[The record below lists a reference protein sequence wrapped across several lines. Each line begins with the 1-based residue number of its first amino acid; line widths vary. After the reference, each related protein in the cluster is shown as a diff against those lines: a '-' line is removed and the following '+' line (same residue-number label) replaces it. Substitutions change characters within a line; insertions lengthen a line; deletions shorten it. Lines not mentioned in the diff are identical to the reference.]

1 MNPYIYYA
9 AVVILAAVCI
19 VAPIVLRAI
28 ALRSIEALMS
38 DFCRAPT
45 RAKASHIESLLA
57 KHGVHRDELDAT
69 LYVRWL
75 NIRLAMDRL
84 NSFRSSKAL

>member
-1 MNPYIYYA
+1 MPDLLYLSAIT
-9 AVVILAAVCI
+9 LAALLMA
-19 VAPIVLRAI
+19 APYLWRHRA
-28 ALRSIEALMS
+28 LHRIETLMS
-38 DFCRAPT
+38 GFCRAPT
-45 RAKASHIESLLA
+45 RAKASHIERLLA

-69 LYVRWL
+69 LYARWL